1 MALSPW
7 HRGKLALRIMQII
20 FALISFASAASIYN
34 SWQHRA
40 SYVQFMIFTGV
51 MAFIIALFYSAV
63 SCAEGLQPT
72 FSGNFIEIAVNTIW
86 VIFWLAAAASFASY
100 APCSPKQI
108 KVYELSYCD
117 VFLASEAFAWLSWFL
132 WIASLI
138 LAVVEMRR
146 GGGAKRYPGVV

>member
-1 MALSPW
+1 MAMSPW
-7 HRGKLALRIMQII
+7 HRGKLALRIMQVI
-20 FALISFASAASIYN
+20 FALISFASAASLFN
-34 SWQHRA
+34 SWTLRA
-40 SYVQFMIFTGV
+40 SYVQFMVFVGV
-51 MAFIIALFYSAV
+51 TAFILGIFYAAV

-72 FSGNFIEIAVNTIW
+72 FSGNIIEIAVNTLW

-108 KVYELSYCD
+108 KVLEFSFCD